1 MFSDIEQIK
10 GNILDSL
17 PEILGAMSVAALQ
30 TPFLSAGIMSKE
42 ELDSLR
48 RNSECV
54 RTENLH
60 FVQMVLDRGDEAV
73 MIFLVALENSS
84 GMDIQRL
91 LNKTETLHVSEGKA
105 VTKIIEQCKTFK
117 FQIFNDFN

>member
-10 GNILDSL
+10 SNILDSL
-17 PEILGAMSVAALQ
+17 PEILKVMSVAALQ
-30 TPFLSAGIMSKE
+30 TPFLSAGIMSQE
-42 ELDSLR
+42 ELDSLH
-48 RNSECV
+48 RNSESV

-60 FVQMVLDRGDEAV
+60 FVQMVLHRGDEAV

-84 GMDIQRL
+84 GMNIQRL

-105 VTKIIEQCKTFK
+105 VTKLLS
-117 FQIFNDFN
+117 NVRLLNP